1 MALIPLIGM
10 LFCREKSLIAPNE
23 LMDSELR
30 RDDIEALRPPPPSA
44 FLVVYGAF
52 SRKEKA
58 PCDELLGVLDT
69 IEERFE
75 RVNWDILLTSLLS
88 IRLLTATSSS
98 IFFSS
103 IISEI

>member
-1 MALIPLIGM
+1 M
-10 LFCREKSLIAPNE
+10 LLYLEKSLIAPNE

-30 RDDIEALRPPPPSA
+30 RDDIEALRPPPSA

-52 SRKEKA
+52 SRKEKP
-58 PCDELLGVLDT
+58 PCDELLGVLET
-69 IEERFE
+69 IEERLE